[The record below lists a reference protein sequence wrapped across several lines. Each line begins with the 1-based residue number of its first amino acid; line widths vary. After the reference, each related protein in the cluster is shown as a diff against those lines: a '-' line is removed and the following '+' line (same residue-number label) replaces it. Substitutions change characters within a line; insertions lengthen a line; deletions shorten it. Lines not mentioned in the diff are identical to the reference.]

1 MYMYRYMYMGFV
13 LGEKWSEDVSDFIW
27 QSLTYTNNQPK
38 PVEVKVST
46 TSTVDHLEHFADGQ
60 TRLEQS

>member
-1 MYMYRYMYMGFV
+1 MYMYMYIYMGFL

-38 PVEVKVST
+38 PVEVKVR
-46 TSTVDHLEHFADGQ
+46 TVGLLEHFTNGQ